1 MALAEGLLDR
11 RDRYRSLATDWN
23 CGYLDITTEPIDTDL
38 QAGYDPAA
46 LARDAWL
53 PLHHDDEGYVLV
65 AVAAEPTPEL
75 VAMIEEAVGAPVCVA
90 VTSDWDLREAIR
102 RAYPRR
108 PSSRFRLLGVAAAAV
123 LVTGAALFFAAGPT
137 LVAVAMLVSA
147 GYLTGIGAVVVA
159 RLRGG
164 GLDLGPLALLT
175 TPPLYLLFAAALVLP
190 AERVVP
196 DWALGVPM
204 AGLLA
209 GNAALV
215 YVDLLDAFRQGGAVG
230 PALLSPVRW
239 LLYSAAAYRDLG
251 RPLSRPRDRGKAS
264 HGNRTVHSGDP
275 ALAAV
280 EPG

>member
-11 RDRYRSLATDWN
+11 RDRYRSLAADWN

-38 QAGYDPAA
+38 QAGYDPAM

-65 AVAAEPTPEL
+65 AIAAEPTPEL
-75 VAMIEEAVGAPVCVA
+75 VGMIEEAVGAPVCVA

-108 PSSRFRLLGVAAAAV
+108 PPNRLRWLGVAAAV
-123 LVTGAALFFAAGPT
+123 LVAGAALFFAPGPT
-137 LVAVAMLVSA
+137 CVAIVALVSA

-164 GLDLGPLALLT
+164 GPDLEPLALLT

-196 DWALGVPM
+196 VWALGVPI

-239 LLYSAAAYRDLG
+239 LLYAVAAYRHLG
-251 RPLSRPRDRGKAS
+251 RPPTDRGKAS
-264 HGNRTVHSGDP
+264 HGTRTVHSGDP
-275 ALAAV
+275 ALAEV

>member
-23 CGYLDITTEPIDTDL
+23 CGYLDITTEPIDADL

-53 PLHHDDEGYVLV
+53 PLHLDDEGYVLV
-65 AVAAEPTPEL
+65 AIAAEPTPEL
-75 VAMIEEAVGAPVCVA
+75 VALIEDAVGAPVCVA
-90 VTSDWDLREAIR
+90 VTSDWDLREAIQ

-108 PSSRFRLLGVAAAAV
+108 PSSRFRWLGVAAAVV
-123 LVTGAALFFAAGPT
+123 LVTGAALFFAAMPT

-147 GYLTGIGAVVVA
+147 GYLTGIGAMVVA

-164 GLDLGPLALLT
+164 GLDLEPLALLT
-175 TPPLYLLFAAALVLP
+175 TPPLYVLFAAVLVLP
-190 AERVVP
+190 AERLLP
-196 DWALGVPM
+196 AWALGVPM
-204 AGLLA
+204 ASLLA

-230 PALLSPVRW
+230 QALLSPVRW
-239 LLYSAAAYRDLG
+239 LPHSVAAYRDLG
-251 RPLSRPRDRGKAS
+251 RPLTRSRDRGKAS

-275 ALAAV
+275 ALAEV